1 MRPSLV
7 LLNPRAAG
15 GRAAALA
22 PAVQAWLAA
31 HAANTML
38 VPSDSIE
45 RAQAMLLTLPRRS
58 RVVLIGGDGT
68 LHRMLP
74 ALLARRHSVGLV
86 PFGTGNDGAR
96 ALGLMG
102 SSWADALAHALHA
115 PSVTVDTGEM
125 HCDRRRVPFHSS
137 LSAGFDAAVC
147 VRTLAA
153 PTWLTGLPRY
163 LWSTLRE
170 LVSLRTWDL
179 RITVD
184 GALRHSGIA
193 LFASTCNTPTFGSG
207 MPAVPTATLDDARLD
222 LLLAGEFSRIGA
234 LRMLPR
240 LLAGTHLRDARVA
253 TWPCATVRVES
264 GTPIPLAADG
274 EPLGW
279 VDAFEVHVRPL
290 SLEVV
295 VGPGPKALA
304 PPDAVARAP
313 QP

>member
-1 MRPSLV
+1 MSASLV

-22 PAVQAWLAA
+22 APVESWLAA
-31 HAANTML
+31 HAADALL
-38 VPSDSIE
+38 VRSDGIE
-45 RAQAMLLTLPRRS
+45 RAQATLLALPMRS

-68 LHRMLP
+68 LHQMLP
-74 ALLARRHSVGLV
+74 ALLARRHSVALV

-96 ALGLMG
+96 ALGLLG
-102 SSWADALAHALHA
+102 IAWEDALAHALRA
-115 PSVTVDTGEM
+115 PSVAVDTGVM
-125 HCDRRRVPFHSS
+125 SCARRNVPFHSS

-147 VRTLAA
+147 VRALAA

-170 LVSLRTWDL
+170 LASLRTWDL

-184 GALRHSGIA
+184 GTLRHSGTA

-222 LLLAGEFSRIGA
+222 LLVAGDFGRLGA

-253 TWPCATVRVES
+253 TWPYTTLHVES
-264 GTPIPLAADG
+264 TTPIPLAADG
-274 EPLGW
+274 EPLGP
-279 VDAFEVHVRPL
+279 VDSFEERVRPA
-290 SLEVV
+290 SLHVV
-295 VGPGPKALA
+295 VGYGPTALA
-304 PPDAVARAP
+304 PAEARASAV
-313 QP
+313 QA